1 MEGEDTPPTPPP
13 SSPHQTAVSKAAREA
28 EREKVVSALVP
39 IRPPDSSHPRCYTGE
54 EGRVD
59 GHMPVLAHGP
69 SSLDGEIP
77 AAQVSDAESS
87 TM

>member
-13 SSPHQTAVSKAAREA
+13 SSPHQTAVSKAAREV

-39 IRPPDSSHPRCYTGE
+39 IRPDSSHTRCYTGE

-69 SSLDGEIP
+69 SPLDGEIP